1 LPDDEPRGRIIPV
14 ALLYLFSAARPE
26 ERKTMIQELG
36 ETKAKVGREAR
47 SALEAL
53 IFDGMEEGLEKG
65 RKEGMEK
72 GMEKGLK
79 LALDRLLAAGIDP
92 AEARRMLELD

>member
-14 ALLYLFSAARPE
+14 ALLYLFAAARPE

-53 IFDGMEEGLEKG
+53 IFDGME
-65 RKEGMEK
+65 K

-92 AEARRMLELD
+92 AEARRMLELE